1 MAAFFDRMEMGDEDA
16 AKGNTKAAGN
26 SWSIA
31 KVLFGE
37 KYNMLL
43 EFEKLLHIDNA
54 TFGPFPKVALPLHEK
69 SAKDGAL
76 CKVNK
81 KRTRILSDSGIFWS
95 R

>member
-54 TFGPFPKVALPLHEK
+54 TFGPFPKFSHPLHEK
-69 SAKDGAL
+69 SAKDGA
-76 CKVNK
+76 VYQ
-81 KRTRILSDSGIFWS
+81 SE
-95 R
+95 